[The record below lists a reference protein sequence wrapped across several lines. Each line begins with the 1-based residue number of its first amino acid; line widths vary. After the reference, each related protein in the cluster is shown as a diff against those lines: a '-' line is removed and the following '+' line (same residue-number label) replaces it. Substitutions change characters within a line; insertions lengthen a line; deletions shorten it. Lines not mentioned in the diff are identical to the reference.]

1 MNEMTNDETRFNGHT
16 RYVHRPLPAA
26 PHRECYSSNFPF
38 IYPREPFPNVSNSEP
53 YEGALQDTQPKG
65 GRYGE

>member
-1 MNEMTNDETRFNGHT
+1 MNELTNDETKFNGHT

-26 PHRECYSSNFPF
+26 PIASSYTLGTILPD
-38 IYPREPFPNVSNSEP
+38 VSNSEP

>member
-1 MNEMTNDETRFNGHT
+1 MNEMTNDETRFNCHT
-16 RYVHRPLPAA
+16 RYVHRPLPAVPIA
-26 PHRECYSSNFPF
+26 SSYTLENIF
-38 IYPREPFPNVSNSEP
+38 INVTNSEP